1 MFLHA
6 VCSTCTLSA
15 RWLRVQVALRA
26 SQRITA
32 DSSSS
37 PPTTDPAQAAV
48 QLPVSAVA
56 SLLSQ
61 IGFSRDQPK
70 QVLED
75 LRMQLGWEEVPILR
89 NRKQVLFFGDS
100 PFDSF
105 GPTAPPVP
113 DYSKDLMEF

>member
-1 MFLHA
+1 
-6 VCSTCTLSA
+6 
-15 RWLRVQVALRA
+15 VALRA
-26 SQRITA
+26 AQRIPA
-32 DSSSS
+32 DSSSA
-37 PPTTDPAQAAV
+37 PTSDPAQAAV

-56 SLLSQ
+56 NLLSQ